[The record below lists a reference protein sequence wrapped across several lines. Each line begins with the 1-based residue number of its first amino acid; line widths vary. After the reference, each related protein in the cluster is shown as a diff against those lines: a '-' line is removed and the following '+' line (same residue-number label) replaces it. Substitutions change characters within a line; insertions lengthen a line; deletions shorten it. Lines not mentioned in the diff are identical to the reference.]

1 MKHILNNLSDEE
13 KNSILEQHTGG
24 MKIMNENFSKLLNAK
39 LGDAKPLIS
48 ETDKENIIRGIVQGQ
63 PSRPQYSENLE
74 SMFETMIDEI
84 GEQII
89 ENSYFGSLEDYDM
102 EDFASSVSEF
112 ATNQIQEKN
121 PNMKVNYV
129 IYYGG
134 TLEFSLFDEEEG
146 IVATYRPSF

>member
-1 MKHILNNLSDEE
+1 MELNRFKQL
-13 KNSILEQHTGG
+13 LEST
-24 MKIMNENFSKLLNAK
+24 M
-39 LGDAKPLIS
+39 GDVKPLVT
-48 ETDKENIIRGIVQGQ
+48 ETDKEKIIQGILNG
-63 PSRPQYSENLE
+63 PPARPQYSENLE

-84 GEQII
+84 GEHLI
-89 ENSYFGSLEDYDM
+89 ENSYFGSVEEYDM
-102 EDFASSVSEF
+102 EDFASSVAEF
-112 ATNQIQEKN
+112 ATNKIQEEL